1 MTAQSKATT
10 ALLAQGSAAAA
21 DPMSVLLGGGDDMG
35 GGPGMKLPGAKG
47 AAALE
52 IWRRQLEAN
61 PASIT
66 ATVRRNAR
74 RALAASDADT
84 DPGVNSMR
92 EFLAKAVAFGQAEGV
107 AYLAYGIA
115 TVVDFLAAGQA
126 ERAEATLLLLMC
138 AIEQSC
144 LDRGR
149 WSLAWLLTHLP
160 EPPWGQIAQSPPSDP
175 LRPFGRLSEP
185 AWTAAAMAY
194 TKDAAALNELRRKTG
209 PWQDD
214 DKGNDPKGKGK
225 WAKAESPA

>member
-84 DPGVNSMR
+84 DPRVNSMR
-92 EFLAKAVAFGQAEGV
+92 EFLAKAVAFGQAKGV